1 MRCTARTVK
10 PYRRLEVLVYSS
22 AHLRGRARRRAF
34 SWVLRERCERGRA
47 AGRAAAPRGGRREN
61 ILPFDSGL

>member
-1 MRCTARTVK
+1 MCRIG
-10 PYRRLEVLVYSS
+10 
-22 AHLRGRARRRAF
+22 HRRAHALEPTPREPHIKYTLLINL

-61 ILPFDSGL
+61 ILPFVFVSGL